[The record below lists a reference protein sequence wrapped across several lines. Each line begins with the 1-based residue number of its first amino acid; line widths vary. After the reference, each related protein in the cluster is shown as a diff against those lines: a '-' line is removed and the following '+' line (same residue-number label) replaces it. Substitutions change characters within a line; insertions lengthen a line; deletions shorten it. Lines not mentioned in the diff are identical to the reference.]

1 MRNSSISGGMS
12 VTGGYTMSRKNPE
25 QYTSDDVIRLFGRF
39 VDVVVVVDK
48 TTEKYRAVIR
58 RGMFETLIE
67 SLQIGQ

>member
-1 MRNSSISGGMS
+1 MGK
-12 VTGGYTMSRKNPE
+12 KNPE
-25 QYTSDDVIRLFGRF
+25 QYTSEDVINLFGRL
-39 VDVVVVVDK
+39 VDVAVVVDK